1 MPTPENIIINK
12 IQQHIHN
19 LKNKIDKNLEISNN
33 QSTFEITNTETIQ
46 FHVKHQKLNKMA
58 NTNKPTKS
66 RKQEVLDSN
75 PTNTTEWTL
84 QQMCLQS
91 KTELES
97 IRRQLTKLNN
107 ICYKTDSKNLSVTTL
122 LGIILT
128 ALEYIKE
135 EENGQSTN
143 KVEN

>member
-1 MPTPENIIINK
+1 MTAPENIIINR
-12 IQQHIHN
+12 IEQHIKDI
-19 LKNKIDKNLEISNN
+19 KNKLQKNLEIQNN
-33 QSTFEITNTETIQ
+33 NSTFERTNTETIS

-75 PTNTTEWTL
+75 PTNPTDWTL

-91 KTELES
+91 KTELEA

-122 LGIILT
+122 LGTILT

-135 EENGQSTN
+135 EENGQPTN